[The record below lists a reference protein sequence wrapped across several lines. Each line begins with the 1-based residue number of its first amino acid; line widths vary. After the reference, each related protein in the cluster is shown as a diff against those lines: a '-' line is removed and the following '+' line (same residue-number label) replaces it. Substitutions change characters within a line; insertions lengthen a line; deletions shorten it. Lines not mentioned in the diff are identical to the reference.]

1 MFFFAPAARTA
12 VRVGPA
18 GPALVAGEAL
28 AAVGG
33 VDALIER
40 NLARGGGG
48 LQRDVQ
54 RGQRQLWRGR
64 GLLRSRL
71 FRILEGGRDRRW
83 PPHAQLRGLRQ
94 VWSWQSPR
102 EAPRIRYQC
111 REPIAYNFKVLSRA
125 RLGRRPALAR
135 LSNLAPPFTRPDCGF
150 RGLLLLR
157 HEDLVT
163 SDLILHT
170 LRYFI
175 NRGLTRSLTHSLT
188 HSSVTPPS
196 FTIAGSRPS
205 LPPDRSVSQSVS
217 QSVSLQFLS
226 TSFRLTA
233 TFSPEALPASQP
245 TSQQSLQQIKV
256 NLSL

>member
-170 LRYFI
+170 LRHFI
-175 NRGLTRSLTHSLT
+175 NRGLTSSL
-188 HSSVTPPS
+188 TPPS
-196 FTIAGSRPS
+196 SPPPGSRPTHPIDRS
-205 LPPDRSVSQSVS
+205 IYRSVSNFCPRS
-217 QSVSLQFLS
+217 FLP
-226 TSFRLTA
+226 SFRLSA
-233 TFSPEALPASQP
+233 TISPAPCSTPSQ
-245 TSQQSLQQIKV
+245 
-256 NLSL
+256 